1 MIIRESQLPVC
12 RCELTL
18 PPRIFSVPTII
29 STCIFVL
36 RPFFTLPPTASSILR
51 PGPFTLV
58 TYPSPLTDTD
68 RYQILV
74 VVSGYPES

>member
-18 PPRIFSVPTII
+18 PPPGSSVPTII

-36 RPFFTLPPTASSILR
+36 PFFTLPPTASSILR